1 MVKRISKFRS
11 RNPIVNRLMLMLAN
25 PIYLMSAI
33 ALLFL
38 TYMVAFPIGQILLE
52 SFQGDARSGGTDAFT
67 VQNWVNVFSGSI
79 SQSLFYKPLM
89 HSISIGISV
98 SLLSFLLGG
107 GLAWLVMRTDF
118 RYKKT
123 VTMLAILPYML
134 PSWVMAFAWMSVFKN
149 DRIGGGQGL
158 FYSLFQISPPDWLAY
173 GFVPIVLTMTLN
185 YFTFFFLLLSV
196 ALGAVNAS
204 LEESARILGA
214 SSGRTIRK
222 ITLPLIIPAISSAF
236 ILTFSKSLGSFSVPA
251 FLGLPTKYYTIATML
266 HSSIQNRMVAE
277 AYVLC
282 IVLLMVCALL
292 IFFNQK
298 AVGKRKS
305 FATITGKD
313 ARKHLYA
320 LNKWR
325 RPLTWI
331 VLGGTGAVSAVPL
344 VVLTLQTFMMTNSQ
358 FSFDQ
363 FTLHFWI
370 GESNPAIASGE
381 VGVLKNNALFSAIG
395 NSLKIAFIAASVAAL
410 MGLVFGYLIS
420 KRRNRL
426 DGRLIEQLSYL
437 PYLIPGIAFSAIYL
451 SMFATPSWL
460 MPGLYGTLTLIVLI
474 CIVNE
479 LPIATR
485 SGTST
490 MHQIGGELEEAAY
503 VQGASWFRRFSKILL
518 PLSKKTLFSVFL
530 LLFIS
535 VIKELDLIIL
545 LMTPENNT
553 LPTLMFKYAES
564 GFQQY
569 ANALMLII
577 VVIILITYYIASKFG
592 KVDFT
597 KGIGG

>member
-1 MVKRISKFRS
+1 MIQISRYHSRS
-11 RNPIVNRLMLMLAN
+11 RLLNKLIRIFTNPVHVISALAL
-25 PIYLMSAI
+25 I
-33 ALLFL
+33 FL
-38 TYMVAFPIGQILLE
+38 VYMVAFPIGQILLE
-52 SFQGDARSGGTDAFT
+52 TFQEDGRGGAASGGLTAA
-67 VQNWVNVFSGSI
+67 NWVNVLSGSI
-79 SQSLFYKPLM
+79 SQPLFYKPLF
-89 HSISIGISV
+89 HSLSIGLTV
-98 SLLSFLLGG
+98 SILSFLLGG

-118 RYKKT
+118 RYKKSM
-123 VTMLAILPYML
+123 TMLAILPYML

-158 FYSLFQISPPDWLAY
+158 FYSVFQISPPDRLAY
-173 GFVPIVLTMTLN
+173 GFLPIVLTMTLN

-214 SSGRTIRK
+214 SSARTIRK
-222 ITLPLIIPAISSAF
+222 ITLPLLIPAISSGF
-236 ILTFSKSLGSFSVPA
+236 ILTFSKALGSFSVPA

-266 HSSIQNRMVAE
+266 HSSIQNRMIQE

-298 AVGKRKS
+298 AIGKRRS

-313 ARKHLYA
+313 SRKHLYS
-320 LNKWR
+320 LKKWH
-325 RPLTWI
+325 RPITWT
-331 VLGGTGAVSAVPL
+331 VLGFMGAVSALPL
-344 VVLTLQTFMMTNSQ
+344 IVLTLQTFMMSNSQ
-358 FSFDQ
+358 FSLDQ

-381 VGVLKNNALFSAIG
+381 VGVLKNDALFSAIG
-395 NSLKIAFIAASVAAL
+395 NSLKIAFIAASIAAL
-410 MGLVFGYLIS
+410 MGLLFGYIVS

-426 DGRLIEQLSYL
+426 DGRAIEQLSYL

-451 SMFATPSWL
+451 SMFATPSWF
-460 MPGLYGTLTLIVLI
+460 MPSLYGTITLIILI
-474 CIVNE
+474 CVVNE

-485 SGTST
+485 SGAST

-503 VQGASWFRRFSKILL
+503 VQGANWGRRFTRIML
-518 PLSKKTLFSVFL
+518 PLSKKTLFTMFL

-545 LMTPENNT
+545 LITPENGT

-577 VVIILITYYIASKFG
+577 VGIILITYFIASKIG
-592 KVDFT
+592 KIDFT

>member
-1 MVKRISKFRS
+1 MRSISRYHSRS
-11 RNPIVNRLMLMLAN
+11 RVVNKLIRILTNPIHL
-25 PIYLMSAI
+25 ISAL

-38 TYMVAFPIGQILLE
+38 TYMVAFPIGQILIE
-52 SFQGDARSGGTDAFT
+52 SFQEDARSGGAAGSFT
-67 VQNWVNVFSGSI
+67 VANWMNVFAGSI
-79 SQSLFYKPLM
+79 SEPLFYKPLL
-89 HSISIGISV
+89 HSLSIGLSV
-98 SLLSFLLGG
+98 SVLSFLLGG

-118 RYKKT
+118 RYKKS
-123 VTMLAILPYML
+123 VTMLALLPYML

-158 FYSLFQISPPDWLAY
+158 FYSVFQVSPPDWLAY

-214 SSGRTIRK
+214 SSARTIRK

-236 ILTFSKSLGSFSVPA
+236 ILTFSKALGSFSVPA

-266 HSSIQNRMVAE
+266 HSSIQNRMISE

-298 AVGKRKS
+298 AIGKRRS

-313 ARKHLYA
+313 SRKHLYP
-320 LNKWR
+320 LKKWH
-325 RPLTWI
+325 RPITWS
-331 VLGGTGAVSAVPL
+331 VLGGMGAVSAVPL
-344 VVLTLQTFMMTNSQ
+344 IILTLQSFMMTNSQ
-358 FSFDQ
+358 FSLDQ
-363 FTLHFWI
+363 FTLHFWL
-370 GESNPAIASGE
+370 GDSNPAIASGE
-381 VGVLKNNALFSAIG
+381 VGVLKNDALFSAIG
-395 NSLKIAFIAASVAAL
+395 NSLKIAFTAASIAAI
-410 MGLVFGYLIS
+410 MGLVFGYIVS

-426 DGRLIEQLSYL
+426 DGRAIEQLSYL

-451 SMFATPSWL
+451 SMFATPSWF
-460 MPGLYGTLTLIVLI
+460 MPSLYGTITLIILI
-474 CIVNE
+474 CVVNE

-485 SGTST
+485 SGAST

-503 VQGASWFRRFSKILL
+503 VQGANWGRRFTRIML
-518 PLSKKTLFSVFL
+518 PLSKKTLFTIFL

-545 LMTPENNT
+545 LITPENGT

-577 VVIILITYYIASKFG
+577 VGIILITYFIASKLG
-592 KVDFT
+592 KIDFT

>member
-1 MVKRISKFRS
+1 MIQISRYHSRS
-11 RNPIVNRLMLMLAN
+11 RMLNKLIRIFTNPVHVISALAL
-25 PIYLMSAI
+25 I
-33 ALLFL
+33 FL
-38 TYMVAFPIGQILLE
+38 VYMVAFPIGQILLE
-52 SFQGDARSGGTDAFT
+52 TFQEDGRGGAASVGLTAA
-67 VQNWVNVFSGSI
+67 NWVNVLSGSI
-79 SQSLFYKPLM
+79 SQPLFYKPLL
-89 HSISIGISV
+89 HSLSIGLTV
-98 SLLSFLLGG
+98 SILSFLLGG
-107 GLAWLVMRTDF
+107 SLAWLVMRTDF
-118 RYKKT
+118 RYKKSI
-123 VTMLAILPYML
+123 TMLAILPYML
-134 PSWVMAFAWMSVFKN
+134 PSWVMAFAWMSIFKN

-158 FYSLFQISPPDWLAY
+158 FYSLFQFSPPDWLAY
-173 GFVPIVLTMTLN
+173 GFLPIVLTMTLN

-214 SSGRTIRK
+214 SSARTIRK
-222 ITLPLIIPAISSAF
+222 ITLPLLIPAISSGF
-236 ILTFSKSLGSFSVPA
+236 ILTFSKALGSFSVPA

-266 HSSIQNRMVAE
+266 HSSIQNRMIQE

-298 AVGKRKS
+298 AIGKRRS

-313 ARKHLYA
+313 TRKHLYS
-320 LNKWR
+320 LKKWHK
-325 RPLTWI
+325 PITWI
-331 VLGGTGAVSAVPL
+331 VLGFMGAVSALPL
-344 VVLTLQTFMMTNSQ
+344 AVLTLQTFMMSNSQ
-358 FSFDQ
+358 FSLDQ

-381 VGVLKNNALFSAIG
+381 VGVLKNDALFSAIG
-395 NSLKIAFIAASVAAL
+395 NSLKIAFIAASIAAL
-410 MGLVFGYLIS
+410 MGLLFGYIVS

-426 DGRLIEQLSYL
+426 DGRTIEQLSYL

-451 SMFATPSWL
+451 SMFATPSWF
-460 MPGLYGTLTLIVLI
+460 MPSLYGTITLIILI

-485 SGTST
+485 SGAST

-503 VQGASWFRRFSKILL
+503 VQGANWGRRFTRIML
-518 PLSKKTLFSVFL
+518 PLSKKTLFTMFL

-545 LMTPENNT
+545 LITPENGT

-577 VVIILITYYIASKFG
+577 VGIILITYFIASKLG
-592 KVDFT
+592 KIDFT